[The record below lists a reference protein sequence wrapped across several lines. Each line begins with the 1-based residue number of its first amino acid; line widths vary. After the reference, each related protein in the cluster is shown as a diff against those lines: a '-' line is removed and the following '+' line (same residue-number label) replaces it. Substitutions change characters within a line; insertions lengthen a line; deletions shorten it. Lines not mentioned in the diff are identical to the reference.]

1 MLRTCLLLLLA
12 PFADLAAEPT
22 PKRAFLRLGGATQ
35 ILDADGKVTWQYPAE
50 TRDGC
55 VLPNGNLLLVL
66 AKSKAYPGGAVIEV
80 TRELK
85 VLFEYKGTQAE
96 VNTAQRLA
104 EGRTLI
110 SEAGPRPRLL
120 EVDAAGRIQAEI
132 PLQCSAKDPHFQS
145 RMTRPLPNGHY
156 LVPQD
161 RMVRELDA
169 AGKVVWEYQAPAS
182 KLDNRT
188 FCALRNAAGHTLISL
203 TVGNQVVEVDAT
215 GKVVWE
221 LKDGDLPGVP
231 VNRATALT
239 WLPNGNVVFSNY
251 AARAPQPKL
260 VEITR
265 DKEVVWT
272 YVDAGK
278 HGVHEFQLLD
288 AAGQP
293 LAGALR

>member
-22 PKRAFLRLGGATQ
+22 PKRAFLRLGGVTQ
-35 ILDADGKVTWQYPAE
+35 ILDAAGQVTWQYPAE

-55 VLPNGNLLLVL
+55 VLPNGNILLTLH
-66 AKSKAYPGGAVIEV
+66 KSDAYPGGAVIEV
-80 TRELK
+80 TRDHK
-85 VLFEYKGTQAE
+85 VVFEYKGTQSE
-96 VNTAQRLA
+96 VNTAQRLPD
-104 EGRTLI
+104 GRTLLT
-110 SEAGPRPRLL
+110 EAGDKPRLL
-120 EVDAAGRIQAEI
+120 EVDATGQIQVET
-132 PLQCSAKDPHFQS
+132 PLQCTAKDPHFQS
-145 RMTRPLPNGHY
+145 RMARKLADGRY

-161 RMVRELDA
+161 KLVRELDA
-169 AGKVVWEYQAPAS
+169 TGKVVWEYQAPAS
-182 KLDNRT
+182 KLDNRS

-203 TVGNQVVEVDAT
+203 TVGNQIVEVDAT

-251 AARAPQPKL
+251 AARAPHPKL

-265 DKEVVWT
+265 DKQVVWT
-272 YVDAGK
+272 YVDADK

-288 AAGQP
+288 AEGRP